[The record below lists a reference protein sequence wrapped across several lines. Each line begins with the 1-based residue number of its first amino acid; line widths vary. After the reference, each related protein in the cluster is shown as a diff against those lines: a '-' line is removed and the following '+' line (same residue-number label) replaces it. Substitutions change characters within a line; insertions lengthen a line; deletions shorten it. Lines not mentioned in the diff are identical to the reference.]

1 MNAQTIEKFLDK
13 LEAKTTIGE
22 LLAVK
27 AEAQGLELT
36 DTPEADEVYTYEWA
50 MNSVA
55 VSRLLIGE

>member
-1 MNAQTIEKFLDK
+1 M
-13 LEAKTTIGE
+13 
-22 LLAVK
+22 AVK